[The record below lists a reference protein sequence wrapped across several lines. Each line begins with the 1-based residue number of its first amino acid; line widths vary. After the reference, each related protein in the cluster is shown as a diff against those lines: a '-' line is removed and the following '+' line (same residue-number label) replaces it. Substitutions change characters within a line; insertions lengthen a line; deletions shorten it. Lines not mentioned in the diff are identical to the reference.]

1 MIINHNASA
10 EFASRS
16 LRFRADSLQ
25 NNVESLS
32 SGLRIN
38 QAGDDASGLAV
49 SEQLSTQV
57 RGLNQAE
64 RNIQDGISFI
74 QTTEGYIRE
83 TQDVLQRIRELAVQS
98 ANGIYSDADRQQIQV
113 EVAQLVDEVDRVA
126 NFAQFNGRTL
136 LTGRFA
142 AVDGIDIQFQVGA
155 NQDQFVSVNVESATA
170 ESLGLAD
177 AQGNALVGIGTAIE
191 ANNAIGVVDQAL
203 RSVNSQRA
211 NLGAYQN
218 RLELAQEG
226 VAVAAENLA
235 ASRSRI
241 SDVDIAEEVVEF
253 VRNQILIQSN
263 TSALAQANVLPQT
276 ALQLIN

>member
-177 AQGNALVGIGTAIE
+177 AQGNALIGIGTAIE